1 MDLSEFQVPCH
12 WERPRGPVLAL
23 WSSWRPP
30 SSQPCY
36 DKHLQELAARQREK
50 RQVRDDHVM
59 STSCPGLVSPLF
71 YKDPSCLSNRFA
83 ERIRLFHGLLF
94 WNNKKRHSTVSLMV
108 FLRFLSFTW
117 GTSASNLWGPW
128 AEICV
133 CFSSLQ
139 GCCTDLWTFLRWCFL
154 PGCGG
159 DWSLYPAHVC
169 GWIYLLNL
177 HLKKEKNKKK
187 KKSQIN
193 FGPFLTP
200 PGLDSC
206 FRIGPRCISDCNQ
219 RYGAEPPVVSL
230 WEDAACARLVRIP
243 SSAASLCWVIDVL
256 ASSFIQKKTLHSA
269 SSGAGWTESSGPK
282 RALSLRSLTSD
293 VPEMIYLFSSLC
305 FWLFTLLHQ

>member
-1 MDLSEFQVPCH
+1 MCMLLFSAGLLYRPLDLSQMMF
-12 WERPRGPVLAL
+12 
-23 WSSWRPP
+23 
-30 SSQPCY
+30 
-36 DKHLQELAARQREK
+36 
-50 RQVRDDHVM
+50 
-59 STSCPGLVSPLF
+59 
-71 YKDPSCLSNRFA
+71 
-83 ERIRLFHGLLF
+83 
-94 WNNKKRHSTVSLMV
+94 
-108 FLRFLSFTW
+108 FTW
-117 GTSASNLWGPW
+117 LWRRLKPVPGSCVWVNLSAKP
-128 AEICV
+128 
-133 CFSSLQ
+133 
-139 GCCTDLWTFLRWCFL
+139 TF
-154 PGCGG
+154 
-159 DWSLYPAHVC
+159 
-169 GWIYLLNL
+169 
-177 HLKKEKNKKK
+177 KKGKKQE

-230 WEDAACARLVRIP
+230 WEDAACARLVRFP